1 MKTLVLRPIAFATT
15 SLALLLA
22 LPLAAQ
28 DIGVVASSEPTLRG
42 APPGASVRALNIGA
56 SLVSSEVVTSSAS
69 GRGQLL
75 FLDQS
80 TLSLAPNTTIV
91 LDRFVFDPASG
102 TGDMGLRLT
111 EGALRFIGG
120 RISRDTDA
128 TITTPSATI
137 GIRGSSAFIV
147 HLDGRTIAVFIAG
160 ERMCILTEAGAQTC
174 TSRRGGVLTEDGY
187 EGEVNPAFLQQ
198 IIALI
203 DGAPQGGTGS
213 NGGGGGTGIDNSALS
228 DRSELS
234 TLGEEQD
241 DTIFADFF
249 DLGGLLEIFPST
261 EDPVFEEGE
270 AGGDCSN
277 IDVVGNPSGPGVE
290 GGGCD

>member
-1 MKTLVLRPIAFATT
+1 MKTLVLRPTAFATT

-160 ERMCILTEAGAQTC
+160 ERMCIVTQASAQTC

-213 NGGGGGTGIDNSALS
+213 GGGTGIDNSALS

-249 DLGGLLEIFPST
+249 DLGGLLEIFPGV
-261 EDPVFEEGE
+261 DYPVDADDGQDDGYDGDEGY
-270 AGGDCSN
+270 
-277 IDVVGNPSGPGVE
+277 
-290 GGGCD
+290 